1 MNLSQFF
8 NTILEKIL
16 QNKLLSRFTFL
27 NEEQLRISIE
37 GVLNHKLRSLL
48 TILGIIFGVAAVISM
63 LAIGEGARRKTM
75 SQIQSLGLQNIIV
88 QQEETDSEKDEGQIL
103 LSLADVDAIAAIV
116 PNINNIA
123 PVVEREYEAAYKSRI
138 SEIILTG
145 TYPEY
150 LSLMNLKISSGGIFS
165 KYENKTFQRVCVL
178 GAQAAKELFL
188 VESPLGKKIKIN
200 NIWFTVIGVLQYQPK
215 SIAGTKE
222 VDLNSNVFA
231 PIKSVNIRFDRES
244 DESEL
249 EQIVLQ
255 LDNDAPVLATSRLVD
270 QILFRRHNQIK
281 NYSMIIPE
289 QLLQQS
295 EETQKIFNIVMGAIA
310 GISLLVGGIGIMN
323 IMLASVLERTR
334 EIGIRRS
341 LGATRKDVLNQFLT
355 EALILSLFGGLIGIA
370 VGYTLAIGITFYSDW
385 DTAVSA
391 WSVIISFGVSSGVGI
406 VFGYYPAKQAANLN
420 PIDAL
425 RYE

>member
-341 LGATRKDVLNQFLT
+341 LGATRKDVLNQFLS

>member
-1 MNLSQFF
+1 M
-8 NTILEKIL
+8 KITE
-16 QNKLLSRFTFL
+16 KLLSLTSHFRFL

-88 QQEETDSEKDEGQIL
+88 QQKESEDNSDDEDSQTL
-103 LSLADVDAIAAIV
+103 LNLGDVEAIKAIV
-116 PNINNIA
+116 PGLVSAA
-123 PVVEREYEAAYKSRI
+123 PVIERDYEAMYKSRTADI
-138 SEIILTG
+138 TLTG

-150 LSLMNLKISSGGIFS
+150 LKMMNLRVASGGSFS
-165 KYENKTFQRVCVL
+165 AYDNKTYQRVCIL
-178 GAQAAKELFL
+178 GSQAAKDLFL
-188 VESPLGKKIKIN
+188 VEDPLGKMVKIN
-200 NIWFTVIGVLQYQPK
+200 GIWFRVVGVLHYQPK
-215 SIAGTKE
+215 GIAGTQE
-222 VDLNSNVFA
+222 VDLNSNIFA
-231 PIKSVNIRFDRES
+231 PINSVNVRFDRGSEH
-244 DESEL
+244 EL
-249 EQIVLQ
+249 EQIVIQLQ
-255 LDNDAPVLATSRLVD
+255 TESPIMATANLVD
-270 QILFRRHNQIK
+270 QILYRRHNEVK
-281 NYSMIIPE
+281 NYSLIVPE

-341 LGATRKDVLNQFLT
+341 LGATRLDVMNQFLT
-355 EALILSLFGGLIGIA
+355 EALILSLLGGLIGIGF
-370 VGYTLAIGITFYSDW
+370 GYALALSITFYSDW
-385 DTAVSA
+385 DTAISI
-391 WSVIISFGVSSGVGI
+391 WSVLLSFGVSSGVGI
-406 VFGYYPAKQAANLN
+406 IFGYYPAKQAANLN
-420 PIDAL
+420 PIEAL